1 MSYYLRTAKLIMDN
15 FGNLSRPQQHQLNN
29 SNASTVLRLCF
40 IDALVGAP
48 ADTPEGGKEARTP
61 KHTVFPV
68 HAGVIATGRNIPH
81 FIRLF
86 PACGGIPLRLSPRC
100 EPLSP

>member
-40 IDALVGAP
+40 IDELVGAP
-48 ADTPEGGKEARTP
+48 ADTPEGGGEARTP
-61 KHTVFPV
+61 KNTSGLSKIALREEQCEEDK
-68 HAGVIATGRNIPH
+68 AG
-81 FIRLF
+81 
-86 PACGGIPLRLSPRC
+86 
-100 EPLSP
+100 

>member
-40 IDALVGAP
+40 IDELVGAP

-61 KHTVFPV
+61 KNTS
-68 HAGVIATGRNIPH
+68 GLSKIALREEQYEEDETG
-81 FIRLF
+81 
-86 PACGGIPLRLSPRC
+86 
-100 EPLSP
+100 